1 MIQPDEIRQKAERLY
16 PSFLKAWLDGDA
28 TYFPRVMPSNKQL
41 INGRGVQ
48 SAQEVQRLRNGSR
61 EVLGYGYTVEWKE
74 RRSRE
79 FGLNQFPVRVTFE
92 TQDDFLRFINKK
104 VEFGHFE
111 EAVASL
117 RAEFPGLIDWVR
129 TNRRLFIECAGELE
143 GLLHV
148 IRYFCDHPRPN
159 QFARE
164 LPIPVDTKFIER
176 HERVLREWFD
186 IVLSPHAIHAGE
198 VHFGRRYGL
207 KFAEPH
213 WLVRLLDPCLQAASG
228 FPCCEFSIPL
238 ATLAG
243 LQFKDV
249 SVFIVE
255 NKTNLLT
262 LPPLRN
268 ALALGGV
275 GRAAT
280 ELRQVEWLR
289 TVPIVYWG
297 DIDVAGLGILSA
309 WRTIF
314 PQTQSLFMDA
324 ETLSRFGSPR
334 GRSGQHS
341 PEVPPH
347 LSEFEQEAFDLCC
360 TNDIWLE
367 QERIPQSEVLSVLS
381 DRVLTR
387 PVHAARRS

>member
-28 TYFPRVMPSNKQL
+28 TYFPRVIPSNKQL
-41 INGRGVQ
+41 INGRVVQ

-104 VEFGHFE
+104 LEFGHFE

-117 RAEFPGLIDWVR
+117 RAESPALIDWVR
-129 TNRRLFIECAGELE
+129 TNRRLLIECAGELE

-148 IRYFCDHPRPN
+148 IRYFRDHPRPN

-186 IVLSPHAIHAGE
+186 IVLPPRAIHAGE
-198 VHFGRRYGL
+198 AHFGRRYGL

-213 WLVRLLDPCLQAASG
+213 WLVRLLDPACRRHRGFPAAS
-228 FPCCEFSIPL
+228 
-238 ATLAG
+238 
-243 LQFKDV
+243 
-249 SVFIVE
+249 
-255 NKTNLLT
+255 
-262 LPPLRN
+262 
-268 ALALGGV
+268 
-275 GRAAT
+275 
-280 ELRQVEWLR
+280 
-289 TVPIVYWG
+289 
-297 DIDVAGLGILSA
+297 
-309 WRTIF
+309 
-314 PQTQSLFMDA
+314 
-324 ETLSRFGSPR
+324 SRFPWRRWPVFSSRTRASSSSRIRPIYSR
-334 GRSGQHS
+334 CRHSETPWLLAASDGRPSNCAKWSGCG
-341 PEVPPH
+341 PYR
-347 LSEFEQEAFDLCC
+347 LC
-360 TNDIWLE
+360 TGAI
-367 QERIPQSEVLSVLS
+367 S
-381 DRVLTR
+381 T
-387 PVHAARRS
+387 